1 MPKAKDV
8 TPGDAGRAAGG
19 GVEPTRPPQ
28 DGLPQPL
35 KKKGPTAT
43 SGWRGDK
50 HSSRGGRWTKRTQDE
65 NGLWQRQLKAGSY
78 QCSHAQRSQLPR
90 RKVQAGVSRG
100 GGQSLAW
107 TGGWGIPLLSP
118 VQGGSSELLLEGK
131 GWSAQPL
138 RSENLWNLP
147 IFKKN
152 PGHVV
157 ATPGNPT

>member
-50 HSSRGGRWTKRTQDE
+50 HSSRGAVDKTDPEREWALATTVEGRLLPMFSRSEVTTAAE
-65 NGLWQRQLKAGSY
+65 AGSGRC
-78 QCSHAQRSQLPR
+78 QPR
-90 RKVQAGVSRG
+90 RRAKPGLDGRLGHTTA
-100 GGQSLAW
+100 L
-107 TGGWGIPLLSP
+107 TSP
-118 VQGGSSELLLEGK
+118 GGSSELLLEGK